1 MKLRSDQ
8 TLKKEDINMLS
19 LRQLYEHFGYVH
31 YKMNKFEEY
40 DLYAE
45 NKDFLAGDK
54 IITFTDTNG
63 KLLALK
69 PDVTLSIVKNYN
81 DIPGVVRKV
90 YYNENIYRTSKSTKT
105 YKEIMQMGLECIGDL
120 DIYQIAE
127 VLILAAASLATLSG
141 GAPEAAEGSA
151 PEADPSAL
159 PAAQTDVAK
168 AKAAQGQ
175 APDTPASPSAQPEQ
189 GRYIL
194 DVSHMGLI
202 RGFLEELSL
211 RPKHEEMFLSLLR
224 KKNRHG
230 IMTLFDSIGVDEELR
245 ETAITLASTYGSPES
260 VLKTLGSVSLNETM
274 DSAIEELSVICG
286 ILEDQEL
293 DGIHLDFSLVN
304 DMSYYNGVMFRG
316 YIDGIPSGV
325 LSGGQYDELLEKM
338 DKRASSDSGAIGF
351 AINMDLINNFEDV
364 QDDYDVDILLLY
376 GQAAASD
383 DFDPADLAEKVSDL
397 ISRGYSVQAQKTFP
411 ERLKYKKLMEYT
423 PGGMLK

>member
-1 MKLRSDQ
+1 M
-8 TLKKEDINMLS
+8 
-19 LRQLYEHFGYVH
+19 
-31 YKMNKFEEY
+31 
-40 DLYAE
+40 
-45 NKDFLAGDK
+45 
-54 IITFTDTNG
+54 
-63 KLLALK
+63 
-69 PDVTLSIVKNYN
+69 KNYN
-81 DIPGVVRKV
+81 DVPGVVRKV

-127 VLILAAASLATLSG
+127 VLILAAASLSVLSEGASG
-141 GAPEAAEGSA
+141 GDTGSN
-151 PEADPSAL
+151 S
-159 PAAQTDVAK
+159 
-168 AKAAQGQ
+168 G
-175 APDTPASPSAQPEQ
+175 S

-202 RGFLEELSL
+202 RGFLDELNL

-260 VLKTLGSVSLNETM
+260 VLKTLETVSLNETM
-274 DSAIEELSVICG
+274 DKAVDELSVICS
-286 ILEDQEL
+286 ILADRDL
-293 DGIHLDFSLVN
+293 DGVHLDFSLVN

-316 YIDGIPSGV
+316 YIEGIPSGV

-338 DKRASSDSGAIGF
+338 DKRTSSDSGAIGF

-364 QDDYDVDILLLY
+364 QDEYDVDILLLY

>member
-1 MKLRSDQ
+1 MKLRYDQ

-127 VLILAAASLATLSG
+127 VLILAAASLAVLSG
-141 GAPEAAEGSA
+141 GAPEQVSGSQA
-151 PEADPSAL
+151 SEHHNSPTSQ
-159 PAAQTDVAK
+159 PAK
-168 AKAAQGQ
+168 
-175 APDTPASPSAQPEQ
+175 

-202 RGFLEELSL
+202 RGFLDELNL
-211 RPKHEEMFLSLLR
+211 RPRHEEMFLSLLR

-230 IMTLFDSIGVDEELR
+230 ITTLLDSIGIDEELR

-260 VLKTLGSVSLNETM
+260 VLKTLESVCLNSTM
-274 DSAIEELSVICG
+274 DRAVEELSVICG
-286 ILEDQEL
+286 ILEDQDL
-293 DGIHLDFSLVN
+293 DGVHLDFSLVN
-304 DMSYYNGVMFRG
+304 DMNYYNGVMFRG
-316 YIDGIPSGV
+316 YIEGIPSGV

-338 DKRASSDSGAIGF
+338 DKRTSSDSGAVGF
-351 AINMDLINNFEDV
+351 AINMDLINDFEDV
-364 QDDYDVDILLLY
+364 QDEYDVDVLLLY
-376 GQAAASD
+376 GQAAASG
-383 DFDPADLAEKVSDL
+383 DFDPADLAEKVNDL

-411 ERLKYKKLMEYT
+411 ERLKYKKLMEYM
-423 PGGMLK
+423 PGGMIK

>member
-127 VLILAAASLATLSG
+127 VLILAAASLAILSG
-141 GAPEAAEGSA
+141 GT

-175 APDTPASPSAQPEQ
+175 AAGTPESPSAQPEQ

-316 YIDGIPSGV
+316 YIDSIPSGV

>member
-1 MKLRSDQ
+1 MKLRYDQ

-127 VLILAAASLATLSG
+127 VLILAAASLAVLSG
-141 GAPEAAEGSA
+141 GAPEQVSGSQA
-151 PEADPSAL
+151 SERHNSPTSQ
-159 PAAQTDVAK
+159 PAK
-168 AKAAQGQ
+168 
-175 APDTPASPSAQPEQ
+175 

-202 RGFLEELSL
+202 RGFLDELNL
-211 RPKHEEMFLSLLR
+211 RPRHEEMFLSLLR

-230 IMTLFDSIGVDEELR
+230 ITTLLDSIGIDEELR

-260 VLKTLGSVSLNETM
+260 VLKTLESVCLNSTM
-274 DSAIEELSVICG
+274 DRAVEELSVICG
-286 ILEDQEL
+286 ILEDQDL
-293 DGIHLDFSLVN
+293 DGVHLDFSLVN
-304 DMSYYNGVMFRG
+304 DMNYYNGVMFRG
-316 YIDGIPSGV
+316 YIEGIPSGV

-338 DKRASSDSGAIGF
+338 DKRTSSDSGAVGF
-351 AINMDLINNFEDV
+351 AINMDLINDFEDV
-364 QDDYDVDILLLY
+364 QDEYDVDVLLLY
-376 GQAAASD
+376 GQAAASG
-383 DFDPADLAEKVSDL
+383 DFDPADLAEKVNDL

-411 ERLKYKKLMEYT
+411 ERLKYKKLMEYM
-423 PGGMLK
+423 PGGMIK

>member
-1 MKLRSDQ
+1 MKTELNQ

-19 LRQLYEHFGYVH
+19 LRHLYEHFGYVH

-81 DIPGVVRKV
+81 DVPGVVRKV

-127 VLILAAASLATLSG
+127 VLILAAASLSVLSEGASG
-141 GAPEAAEGSA
+141 GDTGSN
-151 PEADPSAL
+151 S
-159 PAAQTDVAK
+159 
-168 AKAAQGQ
+168 G
-175 APDTPASPSAQPEQ
+175 S

-202 RGFLEELSL
+202 RGFLDELNL

-230 IMTLFDSIGVDEELR
+230 IMTLFDSIGVDEELS

-260 VLKTLGSVSLNETM
+260 VLKTLETVSLNETM
-274 DSAIEELSVICG
+274 DKAVDELSVICS
-286 ILEDQEL
+286 ILADRDL
-293 DGIHLDFSLVN
+293 DGVHLDFSLVN

-316 YIDGIPSGV
+316 YIEGIPSGV

-338 DKRASSDSGAIGF
+338 DKRTSSDSGAIGF

-364 QDDYDVDILLLY
+364 QDEYDVDILLLY

>member
-1 MKLRSDQ
+1 MKTELNQ

-19 LRQLYEHFGYVH
+19 LRHLYEHFGYVH

-81 DIPGVVRKV
+81 DVPGVVRKV

-127 VLILAAASLATLSG
+127 VLILAAASLSVLSE
-141 GAPEAAEGSA
+141 GASVGDTGSN
-151 PEADPSAL
+151 S
-159 PAAQTDVAK
+159 
-168 AKAAQGQ
+168 G
-175 APDTPASPSAQPEQ
+175 S

-202 RGFLEELSL
+202 RGFLDELNL

-260 VLKTLGSVSLNETM
+260 VLKTLETVSLNETM
-274 DSAIEELSVICG
+274 DKAVDELSVICS
-286 ILEDQEL
+286 ILADRDL
-293 DGIHLDFSLVN
+293 DGVHLDFSLVN

-316 YIDGIPSGV
+316 YIEDIPSGV

-338 DKRASSDSGAIGF
+338 DKRTSSDSGAIGF

-364 QDDYDVDILLLY
+364 QDEYDVDILLLY

>member
-1 MKLRSDQ
+1 MKTELNQ

-19 LRQLYEHFGYVH
+19 LRHLYEHFGYVH

-81 DIPGVVRKV
+81 DVPGVVRKV

-127 VLILAAASLATLSG
+127 VLILAAASLSVLSEGASG
-141 GAPEAAEGSA
+141 GDTGSN
-151 PEADPSAL
+151 S
-159 PAAQTDVAK
+159 
-168 AKAAQGQ
+168 G
-175 APDTPASPSAQPEQ
+175 S

-202 RGFLEELSL
+202 RGFLDELNL

-245 ETAITLASTYGSPES
+245 ETAITLASTYGSQES
-260 VLKTLGSVSLNETM
+260 VLKTLETVSLNETM
-274 DSAIEELSVICG
+274 DKAVDELSVICS
-286 ILEDQEL
+286 ILADRDL
-293 DGIHLDFSLVN
+293 DGVHLDFSLVN

-316 YIDGIPSGV
+316 YIEGIPSGV

-338 DKRASSDSGAIGF
+338 DKRTSSDSGAIGF

-364 QDDYDVDILLLY
+364 QDEYDVDILLLY

>member
-1 MKLRSDQ
+1 MKTELNQ

-19 LRQLYEHFGYVH
+19 LRHLYEHFGYVH

-127 VLILAAASLATLSG
+127 VLILAAASLSVLSEGASG
-141 GAPEAAEGSA
+141 GDTGSN
-151 PEADPSAL
+151 S
-159 PAAQTDVAK
+159 
-168 AKAAQGQ
+168 G
-175 APDTPASPSAQPEQ
+175 S

-202 RGFLEELSL
+202 RGFLDELNL

-260 VLKTLGSVSLNETM
+260 VLKTLETVSLNETM
-274 DSAIEELSVICG
+274 DKAVDELSVICS
-286 ILEDQEL
+286 ILADRDL
-293 DGIHLDFSLVN
+293 DGVHLDFSLVN

-316 YIDGIPSGV
+316 YIEGIPSGV

-338 DKRASSDSGAIGF
+338 DKRTSSDSGAIGF

-364 QDDYDVDILLLY
+364 QDEYDVDILLLY

>member
-1 MKLRSDQ
+1 MKTELNQ

-19 LRQLYEHFGYVH
+19 LRHLYEHFGYVH

-81 DIPGVVRKV
+81 DVPGVVRKV

-127 VLILAAASLATLSG
+127 VLILAAASLSVLSEGASG
-141 GAPEAAEGSA
+141 GDTGSN
-151 PEADPSAL
+151 S
-159 PAAQTDVAK
+159 
-168 AKAAQGQ
+168 G
-175 APDTPASPSAQPEQ
+175 S

-202 RGFLEELSL
+202 RGFLDELNL

-260 VLKTLGSVSLNETM
+260 VLKTLETVSLNETM
-274 DSAIEELSVICG
+274 DKAVDELSVICS
-286 ILEDQEL
+286 ILADRDL
-293 DGIHLDFSLVN
+293 DGVHLDFSLVN

-316 YIDGIPSGV
+316 YIEGIPSGV

-338 DKRASSDSGAIGF
+338 DKRTSSDSGAIGF

-364 QDDYDVDILLLY
+364 QDEYDVDILLLY

-397 ISRGYSVQAQKTFP
+397 ICRGYSVQAKKTFP